1 MEEKISKSRYKV
13 KGRNEMKT
21 INVVFVSDELVGD
34 IMVSRKEYE
43 RAMRQKVKAEM
54 EKSKMEDEEMTNQGK
69 AKKRK
74 TSDETGL
81 VNSKKSKYI
90 DDVELALA
98 ALENDDVEKFPV
110 HHPTTLFDD
119 EKDVSANKIYK
130 FQNNTQRGP
139 KCAARSPAT
148 PKDMHVKKESE
159 APKSKI
165 RLSTIEEEKTVTP
178 YTLRKRVIKDMKKIQ
193 RILENSDEDEDEDDE
208 DDEEDDD
215 ERDFSASESEYSES
229 SSESPAEDG
238 AAESVK
244 KKPINYKGAGGS
256 YFEAQSVKRNITSN
270 NTLKKLKNPKLDQQE
285 LNSIVS
291 GLSVS
296 EAHRNGIKS
305 LVGECVSVF
314 GKWDFIL
321 RQNFNL
327 LLYGV
332 GSKKDIVKKFVERFA
347 KKHPVIVVNG
357 YFPDVTTREISDKI
371 CQILKIDSNASDVV
385 EETRRKMSEYDV
397 KIYLAVNNIDGIML
411 RNKKSQTVLSQ
422 FAKIEKMHVIATV
435 DHINAPLMWDKSTNS
450 DFNWIWFDCT
460 TFLNYAEEVV
470 YEGNIMLQNS
480 GQLTLSSLRS
490 VYGSLTKNSRGIFL
504 LIVKR
509 EVESESAKK
518 QGISFRELY
527 QACRK
532 ELLISS
538 DVALRSQL
546 KEFIDHAILK
556 QKRNSEG
563 EERFVISVENNI
575 LKQFLDDQ
583 ERC

>member
-1 MEEKISKSRYKV
+1 MEEKVSKSRYKV

-21 INVVFVSDELVGD
+21 MNVVFVSDELVGE

-54 EKSKMEDEEMTNQGK
+54 EKSKMEDEEMVIQGK
-69 AKKRK
+69 VKKRK
-74 TSDETGL
+74 TSEETGL
-81 VNSKKSKYI
+81 ANSKKSKYI

-98 ALENDDVEKFPV
+98 ALENDDVEKLAV
-110 HHPTTLFDD
+110 YHPTTLFDE

-130 FQNNTQRGP
+130 FQNHAPR
-139 KCAARSPAT
+139 AAKTALTSPAT
-148 PKDMHVKKESE
+148 PKDANTKKESE
-159 APKSKI
+159 TPKSKI
-165 RLSTIEEEKTVTP
+165 RLTAIEEEKTVTP

-193 RILENSDEDEDEDDE
+193 RILENSD
-208 DDEEDDD
+208 DDD
-215 ERDFSASESEYSES
+215 DDDDDRDFSASESEYSES
-229 SSESPAEDG
+229 SEES
-238 AAESVK
+238 AAEENDAETVK
-244 KKPINYKGAGGS
+244 KKPINYRGAGS
-256 YFEAQSVKRNITSN
+256 NYFEAQSVKRNITSN

-291 GLSVS
+291 GLTVS

-305 LVGECVSVF
+305 LIGECVSLF
-314 GKWDFIL
+314 PKWDFIL
-321 RQNFNL
+321 QQNFNL

-332 GSKKDIVKKFVERFA
+332 GSKKEIVKKFVERFA

-357 YFPDVTTREISDKI
+357 YFPDVTVREITDKV
-371 CQILKIDSNASDVV
+371 CQILKIDSNISDVL
-385 EETRRKMSEYDV
+385 EETRRKMSEYNI
-397 KIYLAVNNIDGIML
+397 KIYLAMNNIDGIML

-422 FAKIEKMHVIATV
+422 FAKIERIHVIATI

-450 DFNWIWFDCT
+450 DFNWIWFDST

-470 YEGNIMLQNS
+470 YEGNIMLHNS

-490 VYGSLTKNSRGIFL
+490 VYNSLTKNSRGIFL

-509 EVESESAKK
+509 ELESESAKK
-518 QGISFRELY
+518 KGISFRELY

-563 EERFVISVENNI
+563 EEKFVISIENNI